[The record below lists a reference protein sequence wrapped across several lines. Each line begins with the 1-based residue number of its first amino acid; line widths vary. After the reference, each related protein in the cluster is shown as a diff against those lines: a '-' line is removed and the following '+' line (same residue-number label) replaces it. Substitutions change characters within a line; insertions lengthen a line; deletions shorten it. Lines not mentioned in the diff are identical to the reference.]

1 MNERYS
7 FIIFIFK
14 GEIKMKR
21 TKKNIAMVLLAFG
34 LVFGTASYYDPNTV
48 YASNQSV
55 LGVVKPSNKIPIYAT
70 NGSYIIK
77 EIAKLIGT
85 EDLDVWSQAITDS
98 RHKMS
103 FKNSY
108 NGSSGCIIMNRTDVK
123 RDFDIWKI
131 ESIYIK
137 TNKGIFKS
145 GDGSELGNQLEV
157 LRHKVFFLFK

>member
-1 MNERYS
+1 
-7 FIIFIFK
+7 
-14 GEIKMKR
+14 MKR
-21 TKKNIAMVLLAFG
+21 TKKIIATVLFAFG
-34 LVFGTASYYDPNTV
+34 LVFGPASYYIPSTV
-48 YASNQSV
+48 YASSQSV
-55 LGVVKPSNKIPIYAT
+55 LGVVRPSNKIPIYAT
-70 NGSYIIK
+70 NGSYTVK

-131 ESIYIK
+131 ELIYIK

-145 GDGSELGNQLEV
+145 GDGSELGNQLED